1 VIRAVTAFEA
11 IADDL
16 TREPFREFIGQQMAA
31 NAQIQEWIQ
40 RQATAR
46 AADVI
51 IDEGGDVTVVV
62 NLLQRDQPE
71 GPRPNVAGFNFQGR
85 GFRIGEDS
93 APSTGATPPQ
103 QDPVPMEVDEP
114 PAPPVIPVG
123 TEQSQPERFNIGAP
137 AGSELSQSTIE
148 YTEGA
153 ADIAEAETQAETA
166 PTTGEPSRFW
176 DAVPSEEATARAT
189 ELANIRER
197 IAQEVTIT
205 IDDQSSPQTVPSVPD
220 SASQSSQVP
229 SAPQPSMDLGN
240 MEWER
245 EKKAMFEQIFAN
257 T

>member
-1 VIRAVTAFEA
+1 
-11 IADDL
+11 
-16 TREPFREFIGQQMAA
+16 
-31 NAQIQEWIQ
+31 
-40 RQATAR
+40 
-46 AADVI
+46 
-51 IDEGGDVTVVV
+51 
-62 NLLQRDQPE
+62 
-71 GPRPNVAGFNFQGR
+71 
-85 GFRIGEDS
+85 
-93 APSTGATPPQ
+93 
-103 QDPVPMEVDEP
+103 MEVDEP

-123 TEQSQPERFNIGAP
+123 MEPRQPERFNIGTP
-137 AGSELSQSTIE
+137 AGSELSQSTME

-153 ADIAEAETQAETA
+153 ADTAEAETQAETV
-166 PTTGEPSRFW
+166 PTTGELTRFW
-176 DAVPSEEATARAT
+176 DAVPSEEAIARAT

-257 T
+257 TSEVMEKAAQIAEVLGLDNEF